1 MLSERVNRISEKIN
15 EIHVSS
21 SSTESSLRLSILTFK
36 IFYFILILETLAKY
50 REGKVGKIRRIR
62 EESQLARAAICGRP
76 RRGRE
81 ELLASR
87 LEGRC

>member
-50 REGKVGKIRRIR
+50 REGKVGKIRRV
-62 EESQLARAAICGRP
+62 
-76 RRGRE
+76 
-81 ELLASR
+81 
-87 LEGRC
+87 